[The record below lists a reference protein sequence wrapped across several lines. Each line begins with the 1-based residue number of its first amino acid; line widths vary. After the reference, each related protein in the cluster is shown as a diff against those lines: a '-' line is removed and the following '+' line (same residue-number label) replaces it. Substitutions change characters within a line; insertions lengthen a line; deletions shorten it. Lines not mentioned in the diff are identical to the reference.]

1 MAPPLWIKE
10 LVEAVDE
17 CITVDGPT
25 VPLEFHHGEQDGC
38 WLVAVYPGRV
48 KLAGLA
54 AEGQTGACG
63 FILDLEQ
70 LRSWFDQV
78 QDVVWRSQGSQPGEG
93 PYVAIEGVYQGKN
106 VFLEVLAH
114 APR

>member
-1 MAPPLWIKE
+1 MAPPLWIKD
-10 LVEAVDE
+10 LVDAVDE

-25 VPLEFHHGEQDGC
+25 VPLEFHHGQQDRC
-38 WLVAVYPGRV
+38 WLVAVYPGRM
-48 KLAGLA
+48 KLVGALP
-54 AEGQTGACG
+54 EGEEDPRG
-63 FILDLEQ
+63 FTLDLEQ

-78 QDVVWRSQGSQPGEG
+78 QDVIWRSQGSKPGEG

-106 VFLEVLAH
+106 VFLEVLAY